1 MKQKISLIVMTLI
14 LIVPV
19 ALYAIFKTPQDS
31 VAIAATGK
39 PTVVEFT
46 SPLCSECQKLTKVFD
61 KVKSK
66 YSSKITFTKVN
77 TARMDR
83 KVMKNIEKYDIKV
96 VPTLIFLDKD
106 GNTVSK
112 TEGSM
117 PEEMLCD
124 YLDRLIQ

>member
-14 LIVPV
+14 LVLPI

-31 VAIAATGK
+31 VVFAATGK

-46 SPLCSECQKLTKVFD
+46 SPLCGECQKLTKVLD
-61 KVKSK
+61 VVRPK

-83 KVMKNIEKYDIKV
+83 KAMKEIDRYGIQV

-106 GNTVSK
+106 GNIISK

-117 PEEMLCD
+117 PQETLCEQ
-124 YLDRLIQ
+124 LDRMLK